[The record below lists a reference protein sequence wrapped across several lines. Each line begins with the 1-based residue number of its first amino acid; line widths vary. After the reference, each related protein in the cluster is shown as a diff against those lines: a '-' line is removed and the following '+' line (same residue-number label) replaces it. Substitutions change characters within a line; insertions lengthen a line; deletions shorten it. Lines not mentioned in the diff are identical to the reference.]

1 MLVWISQNTLKEHM
15 SDKQTKQTNHQPQRT
30 FFYGLSI
37 IILKNTKS
45 TNYNEETRSSCK
57 AGTNNCG
64 KTTPSRVRCSGMT
77 ILDASG
83 WSKMREFHLQ
93 WRGQDIAYDLVPKVK
108 LEVVIP
114 DSQLDSVVQAITESA
129 RTEEGE
135 HGDGVI
141 FIFTIDEVVNI
152 G

>member
-1 MLVWISQNTLKEHM
+1 MKKLEAVVRPERITVVR
-15 SDKQTKQTNHQPQRT
+15 QRLQEL
-30 FFYGLSI
+30 G
-37 IILKNTKS
+37 
-45 TNYNEETRSSCK
+45 
-57 AGTNNCG
+57 
-64 KTTPSRVRCSGMT
+64 VSGMT

-141 FIFTIDEVVNI
+141 FIFTIDEFVNI
-152 G
+152 GSSDNQQKH

>member
-1 MLVWISQNTLKEHM
+1 MKKLEAVVRPERITVVR
-15 SDKQTKQTNHQPQRT
+15 QRLQEL
-30 FFYGLSI
+30 G
-37 IILKNTKS
+37 
-45 TNYNEETRSSCK
+45 
-57 AGTNNCG
+57 
-64 KTTPSRVRCSGMT
+64 VSGMT

-114 DSQLDSVVQAITESA
+114 EAQLDSVVQAITESA

-141 FIFTIDEVVNI
+141 FVFTIDEVANI
-152 G
+152 GSSDNPQER

>member
-1 MLVWISQNTLKEHM
+1 
-15 SDKQTKQTNHQPQRT
+15 
-30 FFYGLSI
+30 
-37 IILKNTKS
+37 
-45 TNYNEETRSSCK
+45 
-57 AGTNNCG
+57 
-64 KTTPSRVRCSGMT
+64 MT

>member
-1 MLVWISQNTLKEHM
+1 M
-15 SDKQTKQTNHQPQRT
+15 S
-30 FFYGLSI
+30 S
-37 IILKNTKS
+37 
-45 TNYNEETRSSCK
+45 
-57 AGTNNCG
+57 
-64 KTTPSRVRCSGMT
+64 VSGMT

-114 DSQLDSVVQAITESA
+114 DSQLDSVVQAISESA

-135 HGDGVI
+135 HGNGVI
-141 FIFTIDEVVNI
+141 FIVTIDEVVNI
-152 G
+152 GSSDNSQER

>member
-1 MLVWISQNTLKEHM
+1 
-15 SDKQTKQTNHQPQRT
+15 
-30 FFYGLSI
+30 
-37 IILKNTKS
+37 
-45 TNYNEETRSSCK
+45 
-57 AGTNNCG
+57 
-64 KTTPSRVRCSGMT
+64 MT

-135 HGDGVI
+135 HGNGVI

-152 G
+152 GSSDNSQERSNGCKYLSPEVVQSQSSVEQSEVL

>member
-1 MLVWISQNTLKEHM
+1 MKKLEAVVRPERITVVR
-15 SDKQTKQTNHQPQRT
+15 QRLQEL
-30 FFYGLSI
+30 G
-37 IILKNTKS
+37 
-45 TNYNEETRSSCK
+45 
-57 AGTNNCG
+57 
-64 KTTPSRVRCSGMT
+64 VSGMT

>member
-1 MLVWISQNTLKEHM
+1 MKKLEAVVRPERITVVR
-15 SDKQTKQTNHQPQRT
+15 QRLQEL
-30 FFYGLSI
+30 G
-37 IILKNTKS
+37 
-45 TNYNEETRSSCK
+45 
-57 AGTNNCG
+57 
-64 KTTPSRVRCSGMT
+64 VSGMT
-77 ILDASG
+77 IFDASG

-141 FIFTIDEVVNI
+141 FVFTIDEVVNI
-152 G
+152 GSSDNPQER